1 MKDLSENI
9 SKAMTKLER
18 TENSLS
24 QAQTD
29 LNVDKKKLKVCE
41 DVVKMVIEK
50 VKDYENE
57 ISEIER
63 KIKKLEEDL
72 SGELDGSTQEQLD
85 EMEAVM
91 NEKNSLGKNMKKQFE
106 KKREVETKKAAMVNQ
121 LENKIRKSLSSINEK
136 LETTTDLSLLKNQL
150 VVLSDQRKSLKETT
164 NITQTA
170 YTKNEVT
177 IKSLREELDK
187 IIKNC
192 DKLEA
197 DVWNKK
203 NGYENYMAKHYRPE
217 SKKESTLLE
226 QLKVRYMIVYLWTT
240 FIKSFLKFSIIFFL
254 FVLGL

>member
-41 DVVKMVIEK
+41 DVVKMVSEK

-91 NEKNSLGKNMKKQFE
+91 IEKNSLGKNMKKQFE
-106 KKREVETKKAAMVNQ
+106 KKKEVEMKKDAIVNQ

-136 LETTTDLSLLKNQL
+136 LESATDLSLLKNQL

-226 QLKVRYMIVYLWTT
+226 QLKVHDNL
-240 FIKSFLKFSIIFFL
+240 FLDDFYKKFS
-254 FVLGL
+254 